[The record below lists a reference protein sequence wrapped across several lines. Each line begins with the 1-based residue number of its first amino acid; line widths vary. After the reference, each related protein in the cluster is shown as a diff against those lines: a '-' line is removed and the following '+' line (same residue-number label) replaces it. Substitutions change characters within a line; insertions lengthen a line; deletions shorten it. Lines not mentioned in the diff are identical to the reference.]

1 MNRPLSRLLPAVVTL
16 VLSFALPAAAQPR
29 EAGDLWEVTN
39 EMSMPGMPAGMQMPQ
54 RPPQRVC
61 RARNSD
67 KPPVA
72 DNDNR
77 CESYDVKRT
86 PTSYAWKMRCE
97 NNTTGTGEITYEGRD
112 SYKGT
117 INMNVGGQSM
127 TMKMTGKRVGDCDGG
142 EQKRQIA
149 AVQQQVAAAQQ
160 QQQDAFAQMCKCGVD
175 SMTAQPL
182 RPETGY
188 KCDAK
193 YKVDLCKRLQTQ
205 EGFAIVAPRK
215 PSAIAGLASGDLK
228 EAADFCGVNGDQI
241 RVSLCKRADEQ
252 EAVDFLASSCL
263 GYARKDGAASSTPA
277 DTFGSVIIARECA
290 GRNFS
295 SPPAERYRGF
305 CSAAA
310 RNKLMQPVTADASKA
325 TGTPSAA
332 GTATTE
338 EKKDDAATRGKKL
351 LKDIF
356 SR

>member
-1 MNRPLSRLLPAVVTL
+1 MTRPFNRLLPAIFTL
-16 VLSFALPAAAQPR
+16 ALSFALPAAAQPK

-54 RPPQRVC
+54 RPAQRVC

-72 DNDNR
+72 DNDNK
-77 CESYDVKRT
+77 CEAYDVRRT

-117 INMNVGGQSM
+117 INMNVSGQTM

-142 EQKRQIA
+142 EQKRQVA

-160 QQQDAFAQMCKCGVD
+160 QQADAFAQMCKSGVD
-175 SMTAQPL
+175 SMSTQPL
-182 RPETGY
+182 RADSGY

-193 YKVDLCKRLQTQ
+193 YKADFCKKLQTQ

-215 PSAIAGLASGDLK
+215 PSSIAGMASGDLK
-228 EAADFCGVNGDQI
+228 EATDFCGVNGDQI

-263 GYARKDGAASSTPA
+263 GYGRKDGAATSSPA
-277 DTFGSVIIARECA
+277 DTFGVAIITRECA

-295 SPPAERYRGF
+295 SPPAEKYRGF

-310 RNKLMQPVTADASKA
+310 RNKLMQPVTADASK
-325 TGTPSAA
+325 TT
-332 GTATTE
+332 GTATTTATNE